1 MSTNITIKNPTPQVV
16 KVVAPG
22 PDSIK
27 MSTSGGKVNEG
38 ISEFSQ
44 LIDVD
49 TSNVGDN
56 YILIYDSSRSK
67 YVMKPLSMLDGGV
80 SD

>member
-1 MSTNITIKNPTPQVV
+1 
-16 KVVAPG
+16 
-22 PDSIK
+22 